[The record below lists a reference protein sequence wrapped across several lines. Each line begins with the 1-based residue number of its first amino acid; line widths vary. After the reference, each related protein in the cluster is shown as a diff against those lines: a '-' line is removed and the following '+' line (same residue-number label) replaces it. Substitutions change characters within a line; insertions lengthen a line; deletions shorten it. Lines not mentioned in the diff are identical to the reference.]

1 MIKGVLFMAESAYK
15 RRFWGKMAGLGM
27 MTAIVPIA
35 AAMVVPLSA
44 AYAAPAGPK
53 APAKAERLVAIMNP
67 HGHPPVG
74 TDCRKAK
81 LFGLNKSTIRAAIF
95 CGRTTGKNIGVW
107 GYQFKAPKS
116 YLAGLRH
123 IDSYTGFDQIKH
135 VSASCPPAK
144 GKNGGLVG
152 WHALHNKKYKARK
165 GQFLECFRDKKPLL
179 IWTMPTQNVFFI
191 AKDAGKKAT
200 INDLIKWWETVS
212 YG

>member
-15 RRFWGKMAGLGM
+15 RRFWGKIAGFGM
-27 MTAIVPIA
+27 MTVIVSIA

-81 LFGLNKSTIRAAIF
+81 LFGLKKSTIRAAIF
-95 CGRTTGKNIGVW
+95 CGRTTAKNIGVW

-123 IDSYTGFDQIKH
+123 IDSYTGFSQIKH
-135 VSASCPPAK
+135 LSASCPPAK
-144 GKNGGLVG
+144 GKNGGIVG

-191 AKDAGKKAT
+191 AQYHVGGGT
-200 INDLIKWWETVS
+200 ITQIVNWWKTVN